1 MSSSSGTTSI
11 PALTITSAGVV
22 APDELD
28 VLTGALTDISAA
40 MGGNVN
46 QDLSTPQGQIA
57 TSEAAAIGNCYDAI
71 LAVANGVDP
80 KVASGR
86 MQDAI
91 GNIYFM
97 TRVPATATTVAVSIV
112 GTAGQ
117 VVASGSVIATDG
129 VYQYALT
136 ADVTIPAGG
145 TASATVANTETGALA
160 CSANSLSLYQYT
172 AGVSS
177 VSNASPGVLGSD
189 AEGRI
194 AFEERRNN
202 SVSANSTSQTASI
215 LGQVLKLS
223 SVTDAYAYSNG
234 TTAAVTYNGVSVPA
248 NSVYCCVAGGA
259 PADIGLAI
267 MQKKSPGC
275 GTTGGTSVQVQ
286 DPAAV
291 YNGNGPTYTINYAVA
306 QATPVYLAVTI
317 KNGVDVPSDA
327 LTQIQNAVLAQFASG
342 GSSGLRPT
350 IASTI
355 YASQFGCAI
364 MSLGTWAR
372 LVTLQIGT
380 APPANQNLVTMTMA
394 QVPTMAAG
402 NISLTLV

>member
-1 MSSSSGTTSI
+1 MSSSSGSTSI

-28 VLTGALTDISAA
+28 VLDGALADISAA

-80 KVASGR
+80 KIASGR

-117 VVASGSVIATDG
+117 AVSSGSVIATDG

-136 ADVTIPAGG
+136 ADVTIPASG
-145 TASATVANTETGALA
+145 TATATVQNTTTGPLA
-160 CSANSLSLYQYT
+160 CSAGALSLYQYT

-177 VSNASPGVLGSD
+177 VSNASPGTLGSD

-194 AFEERRNN
+194 AFEERRSN
-202 SVSANSTSQTASI
+202 SVAGNSTGQTASV
-215 LGQVLKLS
+215 LGNLLKLS
-223 SVTDAYAYSNG
+223 GVTDAYTYSNG
-234 TTAAVTYNGVSVPA
+234 TNEAVTYNGVSVAA
-248 NSVYCCVAGGA
+248 NSLYCCVAGGDPSA
-259 PADIGLAI
+259 ISLAI
-267 MQKKSPGC
+267 IQKKGPGC
-275 GTTGGTSVQVQ
+275 GLSGGTTVQVR
-286 DPAAV
+286 DPAPA
-291 YNGNGPTYTINYAVA
+291 YNGNGPVYTVNFDVA
-306 QATPVYLAVTI
+306 AATPIYLAVTL
-317 KNGVDVPSDA
+317 KAGSGVPSTA
-327 LTQIQNAVLAQFASG
+327 LADIQAAVLAQFASG

-350 IASTI
+350 IASSI
-355 YASQFGCAI
+355 FASQFNCAI
-364 MSLGTWAR
+364 SALGSWVRIVSLT
-372 LVTLQIGT
+372 IGT
-380 APPANQNLVTMTMA
+380 SSGAGQSFVTMTMA
-394 QVPTMAAG
+394 QVPTMAAE
-402 NISLTLV
+402 NLSLALV